1 MKSKGLR
8 ILVAEISMLFLLPI
22 LIELLIFNYH
32 GLFESR
38 NTVSLEQI
46 EKNVFAW
53 EGKNQYFSAIEI
65 VFESDDDA
73 EYTVEVNGGTIKLN
87 DITNCKLGYSA
98 TKIKEK
104 CNNIKVILEWAH
116 KKNIC

>member
-1 MKSKGLR
+1 M
-8 ILVAEISMLFLLPI
+8 AEISMLFLLPI

-73 EYTVEVNGGTIKLN
+73 EYTVEVNG
-87 DITNCKLGYSA
+87 
-98 TKIKEK
+98 
-104 CNNIKVILEWAH
+104 LEF
-116 KKNIC
+116 